1 MEALMG
7 HRIFWITLSVWLLT
21 DFSLLLLRRQGGNH
35 TESERS
41 SKYVMAVLIFA
52 GMFSGILLFPE
63 SKQYFLLP
71 FTRLRYISIVLM
83 IVGAAIRLLAAY
95 QLGPSFSRNVG
106 TGKGTPLIKTGLYSK
121 IRHPGYLGEM
131 LVFSGIAVAF
141 NHPVSS
147 GLAFL
152 LPLAA
157 FLYRMNVEEKAL
169 THAYGSE
176 YSEYAARTKRIAPFL
191 Y

>member
-1 MEALMG
+1 MG
-7 HRIFWITLSVWLLT
+7 HRIFWMTLTLWLVT

-41 SKYVMAVLIFA
+41 SKYVMAALIFA

-63 SKQYFLLP
+63 SKKYFLIP
-71 FTRLRYISIVLM
+71 FTPLRYASIVLM
-83 IVGAAIRLLAAY
+83 LMGAAIRLLAAY

-106 TGKGTPLIKTGLYSK
+106 TGKGAPLMKTGLYSQ

-152 LPLAA
+152 MPLAA

-169 THAYGSE
+169 MRAYGSE

>member
-1 MEALMG
+1 MG
-7 HRIFWITLSVWLLT
+7 HRIFWITLSLWLAT
-21 DFSLLLLRRQGGNH
+21 DSLLLLFRGHGGNH

-41 SKYVMAVLIFA
+41 SKYVMAALIFA

-63 SKQYFLLP
+63 SKQYFLMP
-71 FTRLRYISIVLM
+71 FTPLRYASIALM
-83 IVGAAIRLLAAY
+83 LIGAAVRFLAAY

-106 TGKGTPLIKTGLYSK
+106 TGKGAPLMKKGLYSR

-141 NHPVSS
+141 NHPATSVP
-147 GLAFL
+147 AFL
-152 LPLAA
+152 MPLAA
-157 FLYRMNVEEKAL
+157 FLYRISVEEKAL
-169 THAYGSE
+169 MRAYGSE